1 MPQGRG
7 DLSGCGAHDQTVGQ
21 CAGEAN
27 PATQRGSTGGTDT
40 SSASGRAARPR
51 FATIVADPPWRYV
64 IGKHSGMRGT
74 AESHYDT
81 MGYGEILSLPVA
93 ELAQDNAHLY
103 LWVTNPLLTEQRTEG
118 ISGADVVR
126 AWGFEPKTVL
136 TWAKSQIGLG
146 FFFRGQTEHV
156 IFGVR
161 GHLPIPESSR
171 ESNLIQAPRRAH
183 SQKPEAFYDL
193 VERVS
198 PGPYLEMFSRRARL
212 GWETWGAEALGGTEL
227 VA

>member
-1 MPQGRG
+1 MT
-7 DLSGCGAHDQTVGQ
+7 LSPDTRCTCGHPFGATHQTPGAECSVAGCACVTFR
-21 CAGEAN
+21 EAV
-27 PATQRGSTGGTDT
+27 ST
-40 SSASGRAARPR
+40 RY
-51 FATIVADPPWRYV
+51 ATIVADPPWRYV

-81 MGYGEILSLPVA
+81 MSYAEIQALPVA
-93 ELAQDNAHLY
+93 ELAQENAHLY
-103 LWVTNPLLTEQRTEG
+103 LWVTNPLLTGQRTEG
-118 ISGADVVR
+118 ISGADVAR

-136 TWAKSQIGLG
+136 TWAKNQIGLG
-146 FFFRGQTEHV
+146 FFFRAQTEHV
-156 IFGVR
+156 IFAVR
-161 GHLPIPESSR
+161 GRLPIEESKR
-171 ESNLIQAPRRAH
+171 ESNLILAPRKAH

-212 GWETWGAEALGGTEL
+212 GWETWGNEALGTQEL